1 MLGNFINKILK
12 LVLEALIK
20 LCNRFLVSF
29 RYSQILPSLD
39 VLWLKELNSFPVYC
53 YNFAWKD
60 YGAATM
66 EKLLDMV
73 KVVTFSVQEGR
84 VAIHCHAGKS
94 MIKHAIPKSIWIL
107 KTINYPQYQY
117 YLNTSWHY
125 KQNCNHSKI
134 ITFLANLKS

>member
-1 MLGNFINKILK
+1 MIEGKNKIL
-12 LVLEALIK
+12 
-20 LCNRFLVSF
+20 F
-29 RYSQILPSLD
+29 
-39 VLWLKELNSFPVYC
+39 FPVYC

-94 MIKHAIPKSIWIL
+94 MIKHAIPKPICISSS
-107 KTINYPQYQY
+107 INYPSNRYVDIK
-117 YLNTSWHY
+117 LT
-125 KQNCNHSKI
+125 
-134 ITFLANLKS
+134 L